1 MPDYGG
7 HAVQNNDQLPERGCD
22 GSEGFLPDRHRPC
35 VQRPRSMGKG
45 FVLAISKRWREPEE
59 AYRSAFASQHAPGL
73 GNVQFIRVSDR
84 ITVANLI
91 GQHGVRSLRSE
102 AAPPIRYPAIRDGLT
117 KVAEFAQAHGA
128 RGDAEDRMRAG
139 RRTLGGDRADHRRHA
154 LQARHFRERVRFLVT
169 ASRAELCPAP
179 RCLSMGW

>member
-1 MPDYGG
+1 MAAMPFKTTINYLKGDATAPKDFCPTVIV
-7 HAVQNNDQLPERGCD
+7 HVCNDLGRW
-22 GSEGFLPDRHRPC
+22 
-35 VQRPRSMGKG
+35 GKG

-128 RGDAEDRMRAG
+128 SVAMPRIGCGLAGGRWEEIEPIIED
-139 RRTLGGDRADHRRHA
+139 TLCKQGISVSVYD
-154 LQARHFRERVRFLVT
+154 F
-169 ASRAELCPAP
+169 S
-179 RCLSMGW
+179 

>member
-7 HAVQNNDQLPERGCD
+7 HAVQNDDQLPERGCD

-128 RGDAEDRMRAG
+128 SVAMPRIGCGLAGGRWEEIEPIIED
-139 RRTLGGDRADHRRHA
+139 TLCKQGISVSVYD
-154 LQARHFRERVRFLVT
+154 F
-169 ASRAELCPAP
+169 S
-179 RCLSMGW
+179 